1 MITFGSLLTCLEKI
15 IYVAN
20 NIKMLTFFKDI
31 TRASD
36 PRHPVLLGG
45 DPVVYEARLLELVYL
60 LAELQLVRRVLLHHE
75 GDTKVKQLLFQNVHR
90 LLALAD
96 ELGPEFK
103 H

>member
-20 NIKMLTFFKDI
+20 NIKILKFF

-45 DPVVYEARLLELVYL
+45 DPVVYEARLLQLVYL

-75 GDTKVKQLLFQNVHR
+75 GDTEVKQLLFQNVHR
-90 LLALAD
+90 LLALAN